1 MPRPSLAPPDA
12 APLREALRGIRFLL
26 RRGGATVADTLTL
39 DALPDPAAG
48 LAKRMIREVE
58 ELARS
63 VDEVASTAAKG
74 VLGSHDNPSD
84 KLDEIVGHSTAAA
97 EFGRAIYMAL
107 DAVMHRI
114 GVGDA
119 FVSEMSARSV
129 FAEWRQ
135 DHPDGEPQ
143 DWAAD
148 LTLRLLKARVIRGA
162 VPVGNCGIGSV
173 EPVALFAVMLW
184 LQSDRSESEN
194 EAVLEA
200 AADIAL
206 ARATEVAATI
216 GRGDQGQ
223 IAALYRKYVHHV

>member
-1 MPRPSLAPPDA
+1 MPRPNLAPPDA

-58 ELARS
+58 GLARS
-63 VDEVASTAAKG
+63 VDEAASAAAKG
-74 VLGSHDNPSD
+74 VLGGHDNPAE
-84 KLDEIVGHSTAAA
+84 KLDEIVGHSSAAA
-97 EFGRAIYMAL
+97 EFGRAIYTAL
-107 DAVMHRI
+107 DAVLRRI
-114 GVGDA
+114 GVDDA
-119 FVSEMSARSV
+119 FISEMSARAV
-129 FAEWRQ
+129 FAAWRQ
-135 DHPDGEPQ
+135 DHPHGQPQ

-148 LTLRLLKARVIRGA
+148 LTLRLLAARVIRGA
-162 VPVGNCGIGSV
+162 VPAGSGSIGRV
-173 EPVALFAVMLW
+173 EPVAVFAVLLW

-206 ARATEVAATI
+206 ARATEIAATI
-216 GRGDQGQ
+216 GSGDQGR
-223 IAALYRKYVHHV
+223 IAALYRKYVDHV

>member
-58 ELARS
+58 GFARS
-63 VDEVASTAAKG
+63 VDQAASAAAKG

-84 KLDEIVGHSTAAA
+84 KLDEIMGHSTAAA
-97 EFGRAIYMAL
+97 EFGRAIYTAL
-107 DAVMHRI
+107 DAVLRRI

-119 FVSEMSARSV
+119 FVSEMSARAV
-129 FAEWRQ
+129 FDAWRQ

-148 LTLRLLKARVIRGA
+148 LTLRLLAARVVRGA
-162 VPVGNCGIGSV
+162 VPVGNGGIGSV

-184 LQSDRSESEN
+184 LQSDRCESEN
-194 EAVLEA
+194 EAVLDA

-206 ARATEVAATI
+206 ARATDIAAAI
-216 GRGDQGQ
+216 GSGDQGR
-223 IAALYRKYVHHV
+223 IAALYRRYVDHV